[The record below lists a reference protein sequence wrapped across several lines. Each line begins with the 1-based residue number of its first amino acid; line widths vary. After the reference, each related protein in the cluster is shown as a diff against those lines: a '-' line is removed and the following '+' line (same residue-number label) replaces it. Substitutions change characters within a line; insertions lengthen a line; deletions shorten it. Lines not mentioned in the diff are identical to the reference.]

1 MNKSISRTKRTF
13 QNSTTSLVLFLIQI
27 FVGFYSRKIFLD
39 KLGDE
44 LLGLNTT
51 LGNILSFLNLAELG
65 IGIAMA
71 TSLYKPIHD
80 QDQTSICEIISVQ
93 GYLYKRIALLLCII
107 SIPIIAFLPV
117 LFPNTESGIGYAIV
131 AYIVFLW
138 GSVCF
143 RVPKGGLIH

>member
-1 MNKSISRTKRTF
+1 MSKTASRTKRTI

-44 LLGLNTT
+44 VLGLNTT

-80 QDQTSICEIISVQ
+80 NDNDSICEIMSVQ
-93 GYLYKRIALLLCII
+93 KYLYQRIALLLCLL
-107 SIPIIAFLPV
+107 AK
-117 LFPNTESGIGYAIV
+117 Y
-131 AYIVFLW
+131 
-138 GSVCF
+138 
-143 RVPKGGLIH
+143 